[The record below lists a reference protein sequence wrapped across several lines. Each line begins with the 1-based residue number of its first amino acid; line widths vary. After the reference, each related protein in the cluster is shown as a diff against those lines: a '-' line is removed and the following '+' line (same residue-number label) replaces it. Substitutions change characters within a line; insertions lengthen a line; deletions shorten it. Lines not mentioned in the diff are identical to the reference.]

1 MRVWKQILIGVV
13 LAFVALLAFGRF
25 YPGAGGLM
33 ASAGLPS
40 QLVTLA
46 TGSAPGGPGK
56 PAGAGAQGP
65 GQGQGKGPG
74 KPGQPPRP
82 VLVETAPVKS
92 EKINASVA
100 AIGNG
105 EALRSVVV
113 VPLASGIIREVAV
126 KTGDTVKAG
135 DVLARLDAD
144 VETIER
150 DRAALAVGDFEEKMK
165 RTEQLAS
172 SRAASQVAVSDAR
185 MLMETARLALR
196 DAQLKLDR
204 RAIVAPIN
212 GKVGIIP
219 VETGDFVTTQTEIA
233 TIDDRTSLRIEFWV
247 PERFASAI
255 LTGMPVEASPLSM
268 PSATVS
274 GKVEAVAS
282 RIEQE
287 SRTLQVRAAIDNPG
301 DTLRP
306 GMSFRVNMRLP
317 GENWPAVDPL
327 AIQWGSSGA
336 FVWKA
341 EGDKAV
347 RIPVKIVQRN
357 SDTVLVEAAL
367 LEGDEVITEGVQSLR
382 EGSLLQ
388 YARSGNTQSGG

>member
-1 MRVWKQILIGVV
+1 MLT
-13 LAFVALLAFGRF
+13 LAAVLAFGRL
-25 YPGAGGLM
+25 YPGAGAMM
-33 ASAGLPS
+33 AAAGLPT
-40 QLVTLA
+40 QLVAMA
-46 TGSAPGGPGK
+46 TGATGGEQPKPGDGK
-56 PAGAGAQGP
+56 PQGQGGAQGQRP
-65 GQGQGKGPG
+65 PQNQAQGGGR
-74 KPGQPPRP
+74 PGQPPRP

-92 EKINASVA
+92 EKINSSVA

-105 EALRSVVV
+105 EALRSVIV
-113 VPLASGIIREVAV
+113 VPLASGIIREMVV

-135 DVLARLDAD
+135 DVLARLDSDA
-144 VETIER
+144 ETIER
-150 DRAALAVGDFEEKMK
+150 DRAALSVGDFEDKMK

-185 MLMETARLALR
+185 MQMETARLALR

-204 RAIVAPIN
+204 RAIIAPID

-219 VETGDFVTTQTEIA
+219 VEVGDFVTTQTEIA
-233 TIDDRTSLRIEFWV
+233 TIDDRSSLRVEFWV

-268 PSATVS
+268 PSAIVS
-274 GKVEAVAS
+274 GKIEAVAS
-282 RIEQE
+282 RVEQE
-287 SRTLQVRAAIDNPG
+287 SRTLQVRAAIDNPD

-306 GMSFRVNMRLP
+306 GMSFKVNLQLP

-347 RIPVKIVQRN
+347 RVGVKIIQRN

-382 EGSLLQ
+382 DGIQLR
-388 YARSGNTQSGG
+388 YARSGEAQPGG